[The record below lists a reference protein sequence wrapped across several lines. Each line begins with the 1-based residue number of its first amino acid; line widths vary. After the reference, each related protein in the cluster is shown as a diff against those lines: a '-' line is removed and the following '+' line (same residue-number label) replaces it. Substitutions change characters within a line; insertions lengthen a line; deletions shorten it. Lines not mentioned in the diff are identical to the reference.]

1 MVNGALGWITITI
14 GLIWGASM
22 GSGFKDEQWL
32 GGYASRERRLL
43 RLGHISLV
51 MLGVLNI
58 LFALCVA
65 ELALATG
72 LVAVASWALVVG
84 AVTMPICCALAAW
97 RRVFQP
103 LFVIPVLS
111 LISGGLLT
119 AAGMVLS

>member
-1 MVNGALGWITITI
+1 MINAALGWITITI
-14 GLIWGASM
+14 GLAWGAFM
-22 GSGFKDEQWL
+22 GPAFKGEQWI

-51 MLGVLNI
+51 MLGMLNI

-65 ELALATG
+65 ELALTAG
-72 LVAVASWALVVG
+72 LIAVASWALVIG

-97 RRVFQP
+97 RQAFQP